1 MDFSKNDTVQT
12 LSARMGTGGGMSL
25 SYSRLF
31 RQGQFGDFLMD
42 GTASTLL
49 SHLSR
54 DTTDVVVTPKKEV
67 SRDGT

>member
-1 MDFSKNDTVQT
+1 MIQFK
-12 LSARMGTGGGMSL
+12 LSRPVWALGGNTPL
-25 SYSRLF
+25 VLQRLF

-42 GTASTLL
+42 GTTSTLL

-54 DTTDVVVTPKKEV
+54 DITDVVVTPKKEV